1 MIIPAADRVKN
12 KKFTT
17 KEAGGLAQ
25 RAGRPQMRLKD
36 NKPHPPS
43 KPLVLKKLR
52 PRLGRHQGDLL
63 EDTRRRRLLRYKP
76 KLEVFDDAVHGLIIG
91 YESQENISS
100 RSSPQSGQRMRAKPQ
115 RGLPQSR

>member
-1 MIIPAADRVKN
+1 MLKINTSHRVKMTIPAADRVKN

-76 KLEVFDDAVHGLIIG
+76 KLEAFDDAVHGLIIN

-100 RSSPQSGQRMRAKPQ
+100 RSSPQSR
-115 RGLPQSR
+115 